1 MQPYRLSL
9 DLGTNSLGWCALDLD
24 HDGKPKGIRR
34 MGVRIFTDGR
44 NPQDKNSLAVA
55 RRIARQMRRRRDRTL
70 VRRARLM
77 AALIRFG
84 LMPGDRA
91 ERKALE
97 RLDPFALR
105 ARGLTERL
113 EPQEIGRALFHINQ
127 RRGFK
132 AIRGTGDAEEAGK
145 IRSGIDRLDV
155 QMVEAGTPTLGAFFA
170 WLRANGCSV
179 RARLVGR
186 GAKAEYPFYPA
197 RPMLE
202 AEFDALWAAQ
212 ARHHPALLTDEA
224 RTTLRHRIFHQRP
237 LKPPQVGKCSLVPED
252 ERAPRALPS
261 AQRFRLYTELANLRI
276 IMPDRS
282 EQPLTME
289 QRGLILRA
297 ARAKPARKAIT
308 FKDVRKALKLGSDVG
323 FSHESTRRPELATDE
338 TSAVLADKKRFGPGW
353 ARLTLAEQDEVVE
366 RLLAEFDEGA
376 LIDWLVARWDL
387 EPAAAARV
395 ADAPL
400 PDFHLRVGRKALAAL
415 LPVLETESR
424 DGRPIRYDEA
434 VPVAFPG
441 AHHSDRRPGERLDR
455 LPYYAKALE
464 RHVAFGTGEPDDPE
478 ERRLGRLANPTVHI
492 GLNQVRTVV
501 NALIDRYGPPHEIV
515 VELARKVKQTKK
527 ARDEDDK
534 KQAENQRKNEE
545 RKALLRRVNRPV
557 NGRNLMKLRL
567 WEEQGSGVNRR
578 CPYSGDT
585 IGLELLLSEKVDID
599 HILPFSRTLDDSA
612 ANKVVCLTAANR
624 DKRNLT
630 PFERWGGDEERWSR
644 ILGCVEDLPPNKRW
658 RFSENAMNRWDEQ
671 GGFLARQIIDTQY
684 LARLA
689 REYLRHVCHP
699 DRVRV
704 SPGRLTA
711 LLRRRWGVDSIL
723 HDHNREGGREGGDVP
738 VDATFAKNRDNHL
751 HHALDAAVIGCIDQ
765 GMVQK
770 VAQAASRAED
780 LGLDRLMDDIGDPW
794 DGFRDELAARVRGVT
809 VSHKPEHGTGG
820 RLHEDTAYG
829 PTTEAERAEG
839 FNLVYRKPLDGLTE
853 KEVARIRAPDLRR
866 AMQERVAFH
875 RNGPDRLDAKQAVA
889 KAAEDLAAT
898 EPWLGIRRV
907 RLLAKEADPI
917 WLAGPD
923 GEIYKGL
930 IAGDVHHIDI
940 VALPNGRWAGRAATL
955 FEARRT
961 ALPDGRAAPYA
972 PADGER
978 FVMRLHKGDLVRLD
992 HDGRPRIMRVA
1003 RLEPANNRLRMV
1015 EHVEAGELDK
1025 RHADPD
1031 DPFRWLIVAFDKL
1044 RTRKAR
1050 RVTVD
1055 PLGQVRDPGFPKW
1068 AALPVPG
1075 EAEPAS

>member
-9 DLGTNSLGWCALDLD
+9 DLGTNSLGWCVLELDRN
-24 HDGKPKGIRR
+24 GRPMGIRR

-91 ERKALE
+91 ARKALE
-97 RLDPFALR
+97 RLDPFELR

-132 AIRGTGDAEEAGK
+132 AMRGTGDAEEAGK
-145 IRSGIDRLDV
+145 IRSAIDRLDV
-155 QMVEAGTPTLGAFFA
+155 QMTEAGTPTLGAFFA
-170 WLRANGCSV
+170 WRRANRYGV

-212 ARHHPALLTDEA
+212 ARHHPALLTEEA
-224 RTTLRHRIFHQRP
+224 RTTLRHRVFHQRP
-237 LKPPQVGKCSLVPED
+237 LKPPQVGKCSLIPED

-276 IMPDRS
+276 IAQDRS
-282 EQPLTME
+282 ERPLTMGE
-289 QRGLILRA
+289 RDLILRA

-308 FKDVRKALKLGSDVG
+308 FKDIRKVLKLGSDVK
-323 FSHESTRRPELATDE
+323 FSHESSRRPELATDE
-338 TSAVLADKKRFGPGW
+338 TSAVLSDKKRFGPRW

-366 RLLAEFDEGA
+366 RLLSETDEGA

-387 EPAAAARV
+387 GPDAAARV
-395 ADAPL
+395 ADATL
-400 PDFHLRVGRKALAAL
+400 PDFHLRIGRKALSAL
-415 LPVLETESR
+415 LPVLESEER

-434 VPVAFPG
+434 VPVALPG

-478 ERRLGRLANPTVHI
+478 EKRLGRLANPTVHI

-501 NALIDRYGPPHEIV
+501 NALIDRYGPPQEIV
-515 VELARKVKQTKK
+515 VELAREVKQTQEKRRQREK
-527 ARDEDDK
+527 E
-534 KQAENQRKNEE
+534 QAENQRRNEE
-545 RKALLRRVNRPV
+545 RKALLRSVNAPV

-578 CPYSGDT
+578 CPYTGET

-612 ANKVVCLTAANR
+612 ANKVVCLAAANR

-630 PFERWGGDEERWSR
+630 PYERWHTDEARWSR
-644 ILGCVEDLPPNKRW
+644 ILGCVEDLPPNKRR
-658 RFSENAMNRWDEQ
+658 RFSADAMNRWDEE
-671 GGFLARQIIDTQY
+671 GGFLARQITDTQY

-723 HDHNREGGREGGDVP
+723 RDHNREGGDVP
-738 VDATFAKNRDNHL
+738 VDATFAKNRNNHL

-780 LGLDRLMDDIGDPW
+780 LGLDRLMDDIDDPW

-829 PTTEAERAEG
+829 PTTEAERALG

-853 KEVARIRAPDLRR
+853 KEVARIRALDLRK

-898 EPWLGIRRV
+898 EPWVGIRRV

-923 GEIYKGL
+923 GEPYKGL

-940 VALPNGRWAGRAATL
+940 VALPDGRWAGRAATL

-961 ALPDGRAAPYA
+961 ALPDGRAAPYM
-972 PADGER
+972 PTDGER
-978 FVMRLHKGDLVRLD
+978 FIMRLHKGDLVKLE
-992 HDGRPRIMRVA
+992 HDGRQRIMRVA
-1003 RLEPANNRLRMV
+1003 RLEPANNRLRMA

-1031 DPFRWLIVAFDKL
+1031 DPFRWLIVAFSML
-1044 RTRKAR
+1044 RQRKAR

-1055 PLGQVRDPGFPKW
+1055 PLGGVRDPGFPKW
-1068 AALPVPG
+1068 AAVSVSG

>member
-1 MQPYRLSL
+1 MQPYRLAL
-9 DLGTNSLGWCALDLD
+9 DLGTNSLGWCVLDLD
-24 HDGKPKGIRR
+24 RSDPPKPKGIRR

-91 ERKALE
+91 ARKALE
-97 RLDPFALR
+97 RLDPFDLR

-132 AIRGTGDAEEAGK
+132 PMRGTGDEEEAGK

-155 QMVEAGTPTLGAFFA
+155 QMTEAGTPTLGAFFA
-170 WLRANGCSV
+170 WLRSNGRSV

-202 AEFDALWAAQ
+202 AEFDKLWAAQ
-212 ARHHPALLTDEA
+212 VRHHPALLTEEA

-237 LKPPQVGKCSLVPED
+237 LKPPQVGKCSLVPDD

-276 IMPDRS
+276 IASDRT
-282 EQPLTME
+282 ERPLTME
-289 QRGLILRA
+289 ERDLILRA
-297 ARAKPARKAIT
+297 ARAKPARKAIS
-308 FKDVRKALKLGSDVG
+308 FKDIRKVLKLGSDVE
-323 FSHESTRRPELATDE
+323 FSHESSRRPELATDE
-338 TSAVLADKKRFGPGW
+338 SSAVLADKKRFGPRW

-366 RLLAEFDEGA
+366 RLLAETDEGV
-376 LIDWLVARWDL
+376 LIDWLVARWGL
-387 EPAAAARV
+387 EPDAAARV

-415 LPVLETESR
+415 LPVLESEAR

-478 ERRLGRLANPTVHI
+478 EKRLGRLANPTVHI
-492 GLNQVRTVV
+492 GLNQVKTVV
-501 NALIDRYGPPHEIV
+501 NALIDRYGPPREIV
-515 VELARKVKQTKK
+515 VELARPLKQSQE
-527 ARDEDDK
+527 ARRRNEKD
-534 KQAENQRKNEE
+534 QAENQRKNDE
-545 RKALLRRVNRPV
+545 RKALLRSVNAPV

-578 CPYSGDT
+578 CPYTGET

-599 HILPFSRTLDDSA
+599 HILPFSRTLDDGA
-612 ANKVVCLTAANR
+612 ANKVVCLAAANR

-630 PFERWGGDEERWSR
+630 PHERWHGDEARWSR

-658 RFSENAMNRWDEQ
+658 RFSDGAMNRWDEE
-671 GGFLARQIIDTQY
+671 GGFLARQITDTQY

-723 HDHNREGGREGGDVP
+723 RDHNREGGDVP

-780 LGLDRLMDDIGDPW
+780 LGLDRLMDDIDDPW

-917 WLAGPD
+917 WLVGPD
-923 GEIYKGL
+923 GDIYKGL

-940 VALPNGRWAGRAATL
+940 VALPDGRWAGRAATL

-961 ALPDGRAAPYA
+961 ALPDGRAAPYV
-972 PADGER
+972 PANGER
-978 FVMRLHKGDLVRLD
+978 FVMRLHKGDLVKLE
-992 HDGRPRIMRVA
+992 HDGRMRVMRVA

-1015 EHVEAGELDK
+1015 EHVDAGELDK

-1075 EAEPAS
+1075 ETEPAS

>member
-9 DLGTNSLGWCALDLD
+9 DLGTASLGWCVLDLD
-24 HDGKPKGIRR
+24 HDGRPKGIRR

-44 NPQDKNSLAVA
+44 NPQDKTSLAVA

-77 AALIRFG
+77 AGLIRFG
-84 LMPGDRA
+84 LMPGDRVA
-91 ERKALE
+91 RKALE
-97 RLDPFALR
+97 RLDPYELR

-132 AIRGTGDAEEAGK
+132 AIRGTGNEEEAGK

-155 QMVEAGTPTLGAFFA
+155 QMAEAGIPTLGAFFA
-170 WLRANGCSV
+170 WLRANGRSV

-197 RPMLE
+197 RQMLE

-212 ARHHPALLTDEA
+212 ACHHPDLLTEEA
-224 RTTLRHRIFHQRP
+224 RTTLRQRIFHQRP
-237 LKPPQVGKCSLVPED
+237 LKPPQVGKCSLIPED

-282 EQPLTME
+282 ERPLTME
-289 QRGLILRA
+289 ERDLILRA
-297 ARAKPARKAIT
+297 ARAKPARKAIG
-308 FKDVRKALKLGSDVG
+308 FKDIRKVLKLGSDVG

-338 TSAVLADKKRFGPGW
+338 TSAVLADKKRFGPRW
-353 ARLTLAEQDEVVE
+353 ARLTLPEQDEVVE
-366 RLLAEFDEGA
+366 RLLSETDDGA
-376 LIDWLVARWDL
+376 LIDWLVARWGL
-387 EPAAAARV
+387 EPDAAARV
-395 ADAPL
+395 ADARL
-400 PDFHLRVGRKALAAL
+400 PDFHLRIGRKALAAL
-415 LPVLETESR
+415 LPVLESESR
-424 DGRPIRYDEA
+424 PQLSDQRPIRYDEA

-455 LPYYAKALE
+455 LPYYAKALD

-478 ERRLGRLANPTVHI
+478 EKRLGRLANPTVHI
-492 GLNQVRTVV
+492 GLNQVKTVV
-501 NALIDRYGPPHEIV
+501 NALIDRYGPPQEIV
-515 VELARKVKQTKK
+515 VELAREVKQTQEKRRRREK
-527 ARDEDDK
+527 E
-534 KQAENQRKNEE
+534 QAENQRRNEE
-545 RKALLRRVNRPV
+545 RKALLRSVNAPV

-567 WEEQGSGVNRR
+567 WEEQGAGVNRR
-578 CPYSGDT
+578 CPYTGET
-585 IGLELLLSEKVDID
+585 IGLEMLLSEKVDID

-612 ANKVVCLTAANR
+612 ANKVVCLAAANR

-630 PFERWGGDEERWSR
+630 PYERWHGDEARWSR
-644 ILGCVEDLPPNKRW
+644 ILGCVEDLPENKRK
-658 RFSENAMNRWDEQ
+658 RFYPDAMNRWDEE
-671 GGFLARQIIDTQY
+671 GGFLARQITDTQY

-723 HDHNREGGREGGDVP
+723 RDHNREGGEAP

-770 VAQAASRAED
+770 LAQAASRAED
-780 LGLDRLMDDIGDPW
+780 LGLDRLMDDIDDPW
-794 DGFRDELAARVRGVT
+794 DGFRDELAARARGVT

-829 PTTEAERAEG
+829 PTLEAERALG

-853 KEVARIRAPDLRR
+853 KEVARIRAPDLRK

-875 RNGPDRLDAKQAVA
+875 RNSPDRLDAKQAVA
-889 KAAEDLAAT
+889 RAAEDLAAT
-898 EPWLGIRRV
+898 EPWVGIRRV

-923 GEIYKGL
+923 GEPYKGL

-940 VALPNGRWAGRAATL
+940 VALPDGRWAGRAATL

-961 ALPDGRAAPYA
+961 ALPDGRAAPYV

-992 HDGRPRIMRVA
+992 HDGRLRIMRVA

-1015 EHVEAGELDK
+1015 EHVDAGELDK

-1044 RTRKAR
+1044 RTRRAR

-1055 PLGQVRDPGFPKW
+1055 PLGRVRDPGFPKW
-1068 AALPVPG
+1068 AAMPVSG
-1075 EAEPAS
+1075 EAEPA

>member
-9 DLGTNSLGWCALDLD
+9 DLGTNSLGWCVLDLD

-44 NPQDKNSLAVA
+44 NPQDKSSLAVA

-91 ERKALE
+91 ARKALE
-97 RLDPFALR
+97 RLDPFELR

-132 AIRGTGDAEEAGK
+132 AMRGTGDAEEAGK
-145 IRSGIDRLDV
+145 IRSAIDRLDV
-155 QMVEAGTPTLGAFFA
+155 QMTEAGTPTLGAFFA
-170 WLRANGCSV
+170 WRRANGYGV
-179 RARLVGR
+179 RARLTGR

-212 ARHHPALLTDEA
+212 ARHHPALLTEEA
-224 RTTLRHRIFHQRP
+224 RSTLRHRIFHQRP
-237 LKPPQVGKCSLVPED
+237 LKPPQVGKCSLNPED

-261 AQRFRLYTELANLRI
+261 VQRFRLYTELANLRI
-276 IMPDRS
+276 IAQDRS
-282 EQPLTME
+282 ERPLTME
-289 QRGLILRA
+289 ERDLILRA

-308 FKDVRKALKLGSDVG
+308 FKDIRKVLKLGSDVE
-323 FSHESTRRPELATDE
+323 FSHESSRRPELATDE
-338 TSAVLADKKRFGPGW
+338 TSAVLSDKKRFGPRW

-366 RLLAEFDEGA
+366 RLLSETDEGA
-376 LIDWLVARWDL
+376 LIDWLAARWDL
-387 EPAAAARV
+387 EPDAAARV

-400 PDFHLRVGRKALAAL
+400 PDFHLRIGRKALAAL
-415 LPVLETESR
+415 LPVLESEER

-515 VELARKVKQTKK
+515 VELARPLKQTQE
-527 ARDEDDK
+527 ARRRNEK
-534 KQAENQRKNEE
+534 EQAENQRRNEE
-545 RKALLRRVNRPV
+545 RKALLRSVNAPV

-578 CPYSGDT
+578 CPYTGET

-612 ANKVVCLTAANR
+612 ANKVVCLAAANR

-630 PFERWGGDEERWSR
+630 PYERWHTDEARWSR
-644 ILGCVEDLPPNKRW
+644 ILGCVEDLPPNKRR
-658 RFSENAMNRWDEQ
+658 RFSADAMNRWDEE
-671 GGFLARQIIDTQY
+671 GGFLARQITDTQY

-723 HDHNREGGREGGDVP
+723 RDHNREGGDVP
-738 VDATFAKNRDNHL
+738 VDATFAKNRNNHL

-780 LGLDRLMDDIGDPW
+780 LGLDRLMDDIDDPW

-829 PTTEAERAEG
+829 PTTEAERALG

-853 KEVARIRAPDLRR
+853 KEVARIRALDLRK

-898 EPWLGIRRV
+898 EPWVGIRRV

-923 GEIYKGL
+923 GEPYKGL

-940 VALPNGRWAGRAATL
+940 VALPDGRWAGRAATL

-961 ALPDGRAAPYA
+961 ALPDGRAAPYM
-972 PADGER
+972 PTDGER
-978 FVMRLHKGDLVRLD
+978 FIMRLHKGDLVKLE
-992 HDGRPRIMRVA
+992 HDGRQRIMRVA
-1003 RLEPANNRLRMV
+1003 RLEPANNRLRMA

-1031 DPFRWLIVAFDKL
+1031 DPFRWLIVAFSML
-1044 RTRKAR
+1044 RQRKAR

-1055 PLGQVRDPGFPKW
+1055 PLGGVRDPGFPKW
-1068 AALPVPG
+1068 AAVSVSG

>member
-9 DLGTNSLGWCALDLD
+9 DLGTNSLGWCVLDLD
-24 HDGKPKGIRR
+24 RSDPPRPKGIRR

-44 NPQDKNSLAVA
+44 NPQDKTSLAVA

-91 ERKALE
+91 ARKALE
-97 RLDPFALR
+97 RLDPFQLR

-132 AIRGTGDAEEAGK
+132 AMRGTGDEEEAGK

-155 QMVEAGTPTLGAFFA
+155 QMAEAGTPTLGAFFA
-170 WLRANGCSV
+170 WLRANGRSV

-212 ARHHPALLTDEA
+212 ARHHPDLLTEEA

-237 LKPPQVGKCSLVPED
+237 LKPPQVGKCSLIPED

-282 EQPLTME
+282 ERPLTME
-289 QRGLILRA
+289 ERDLILRA

-308 FKDVRKALKLGSDVG
+308 FKDIRKVLKLGSDVG
-323 FSHESTRRPELATDE
+323 FSHESTRRPELAADE
-338 TSAVLADKKRFGPGW
+338 TSAVLADKKRFGPRW

-366 RLLAEFDEGA
+366 RLLSETDDGA
-376 LIDWLVARWDL
+376 LIDWLAARWDL
-387 EPAAAARV
+387 EPEAAANV
-395 ADAPL
+395 ADARL
-400 PDFHLRVGRKALAAL
+400 PDFHLRIGRKALAAL
-415 LPVLETESR
+415 LPVLESESR

-434 VPVAFPG
+434 VPFAFPG

-464 RHVAFGTGEPDDPE
+464 RHVAFGTGEPNDPE
-478 ERRLGRLANPTVHI
+478 EKRLGRLANPTVHI

-501 NALIDRYGPPHEIV
+501 NALIERYGPPHEIV
-515 VELARKVKQTKK
+515 VELARKVKQTQKK
-527 ARDEDDK
+527 RSQDEK
-534 KQAENQRKNEE
+534 EQAENQRRNEE
-545 RKALLRRVNRPV
+545 RKALLRSVNAPV

-567 WEEQGSGVNRR
+567 WEEQGAGVNRR
-578 CPYSGDT
+578 CPYTGET
-585 IGLELLLSEKVDID
+585 IGLEMLLSEKVDID

-630 PFERWGGDEERWSR
+630 PYERWHGDEARWSR

-658 RFSENAMNRWDEQ
+658 RFAEGAMNRWGEERD
-671 GGFLARQIIDTQY
+671 FLARQITDTQY

-711 LLRRRWGVDSIL
+711 MLRRRWGVDSIL
-723 HDHNREGGREGGDVP
+723 RDHNREGGDVP

-770 VAQAASRAED
+770 LAQAASRAED
-780 LGLDRLMDDIGDPW
+780 LGLDRLMDDIDDPW

-829 PTTEAERAEG
+829 PTTETERAGG

-853 KEVARIRAPDLRR
+853 KEVARIRAPDLRK

-889 KAAEDLAAT
+889 KAAEELAAT
-898 EPWLGIRRV
+898 EPWVGIRRV

-917 WLAGPD
+917 WLTGPD
-923 GEIYKGL
+923 GEPYKGL

-940 VALPNGRWAGRAATL
+940 MALPDGRWAGRAATL

-961 ALPDGRAAPYA
+961 ALDDGRAAPCV

-978 FVMRLHKGDLVRLD
+978 FVMRLHKGDLVKLE
-992 HDGRPRIMRVA
+992 HDGRLRIMRVA

-1015 EHVEAGELDK
+1015 EHVDAGELDK

-1055 PLGQVRDPGFPKW
+1055 PLGTVRDPGFPKW
-1068 AALPVPG
+1068 AALPASG
-1075 EAEPAS
+1075 EADPIS

>member
-1 MQPYRLSL
+1 
-9 DLGTNSLGWCALDLD
+9 
-24 HDGKPKGIRR
+24 

-55 RRIARQMRRRRDRTL
+55 RRTARQMRRRRDRTL

-91 ERKALE
+91 ARKALE
-97 RLDPFALR
+97 RLDPFDLR
-105 ARGLTERL
+105 TRGLTERL

-132 AIRGTGDAEEAGK
+132 AMRGAGDEEEAGK
-145 IRSGIDRLDV
+145 IRTAIDKLDI
-155 QMVEAGTPTLGAFFA
+155 QMAEAGAPTLGAFFD
-170 WLRANGCSV
+170 WLRANGRSV
-179 RARLVGR
+179 RARMVGR

-202 AEFDALWAAQ
+202 EEFDRLWAAQ
-212 ARHHPALLTDEA
+212 ARHHPALLTEEA

-237 LKPPQVGKCSLVPED
+237 LKPPAVGKCSLFPD
-252 ERAPRALPS
+252 DPRAPRALPS

-276 IMPDRS
+276 IAPDRS
-282 EQPLTME
+282 ERPLAIGE
-289 QRGLILRA
+289 RDLILRA
-297 ARAKPARKAIT
+297 AKAKPTKKAMT
-308 FKDVRKALKLGSDVG
+308 FKDIRKALKLGSDVE

-338 TSAVLADKKRFGPGW
+338 TSALLSDKKRFGPRW
-353 ARLTLAEQDEVVE
+353 AKLTLAEQDEVVE
-366 RLLAEFDEGA
+366 RLLAETDEGA

-387 EPAAAARV
+387 EPEAAARV
-395 ADAPL
+395 ADVSL
-400 PDFHLRVGRKALAAL
+400 PDFHLRIGRKALAAL
-415 LPVLETESR
+415 LPVLERESR
-424 DGRPIRYDEA
+424 EGRPIRYDEA
-434 VPVAFPG
+434 VPVAIPS
-441 AHHSDRRPGERLDR
+441 AHHSDRRPGERLDT
-455 LPYYAKALE
+455 LPYYGAVLE
-464 RHVAFGTGEPDDPE
+464 RHVAFGTGDPKDSE
-478 ERRLGRLANPTVHI
+478 EKRLGRLANPTVHI
-492 GLNQVRTVV
+492 GLNQVRLVV
-501 NALIDRYGPPHEIV
+501 NELIERYGRPYEIV
-515 VELARKVKQTKK
+515 VELARPLKQTQE
-527 ARDEDDK
+527 ARRRGEK
-534 KQAENQRKNEE
+534 EQAENQRRNDG
-545 RKALLRRVNRPV
+545 RKALLRSVNAPV

-578 CPYSGDT
+578 CPYTGET
-585 IGLELLLSEKVDID
+585 IGLEMLLSEKVDID
-599 HILPFSRTLDDSA
+599 HILPFSRSLDDSA
-612 ANKVVCLTAANR
+612 ANKVVCLTASNREKANM
-624 DKRNLT
+624 T
-630 PFERWGGDEERWSR
+630 PYERWHGDEARWSR

-658 RFSENAMNRWDEQ
+658 RFAENAMNRWDEE
-671 GGFLARQIIDTQY
+671 GGFLARQITDTQY

-723 HDHNREGGREGGDVP
+723 RDHNREGGDPPMDV
-738 VDATFAKNRDNHL
+738 TYAKNRDDHR

-780 LGLDRLMDDIGDPW
+780 RGIDRLMDDLEDPW
-794 DGFRDELAARVRGVT
+794 DGFRDELAARGRGLT

-829 PTTEAERAEG
+829 PTTEKEREKG
-839 FNLVYRKPLDGLTE
+839 FNLVYRKPLDGLSE
-853 KEVARIRAPDLRR
+853 KEIARIRDPGLRR
-866 AMQERVAFH
+866 VMQERVAFH
-875 RNGPDRLDAKQAVA
+875 KAGPDRLDAKQAVA

-898 EPWLGIRRV
+898 APWTGIRRA

-917 WLAGPD
+917 WLEGPD
-923 GEIYKGL
+923 GAPYKGL

-940 VALPNGRWAGRAATL
+940 VALPDGRWTGRAATL
-955 FEARRT
+955 FEAHRT
-961 ALPDGRAAPYA
+961 ALPDGRAAPYV
-972 PADGER
+972 PAEGER
-978 FVMRLHKGDLVRLD
+978 FVMRLHKGDLVRLE
-992 HDGRPRIMRVA
+992 HDGRLRIMRVA
-1003 RLEPANNRLRMV
+1003 RLEPANHRVRMA

-1031 DPFRWLIVAFDKL
+1031 DPFRWLIVAFSML
-1044 RTRKAR
+1044 RQRKAR

-1055 PLGQVRDPGFPKW
+1055 PLGRVRDPGFPKW
-1068 AALPVPG
+1068 AA
-1075 EAEPAS
+1075 APAAPSGLETAS